1 MEKVLFKIRGLE
13 VGGIERL
20 VVDIANNLE
29 LKNKKIVLLTEK
41 KDNFFQ
47 EQLPKNIEII
57 YIKPEKLINY
67 MNHIKGKR
75 KNIFYKILYDLLREY
90 KKYK

>member
-41 KDNFFQ
+41 KIIFF
-47 EQLPKNIEII
+47 KN
-57 YIKPEKLINY
+57 NY
-67 MNHIKGKR
+67 Q
-75 KNIFYKILYDLLREY
+75 KILKLFI
-90 KKYK
+90 